1 MNYNE
6 QNQLLRIKKL
16 LKDNR
21 IEQGIR
27 LADQLIKQKY
37 KTKDLHVLIKKTLI
51 KKKILGSEPK
61 IPKLEF
67 LINYV

>member
-16 LKDNR
+16 LKDNK

-27 LADQLIKQKY
+27 LADQLIKQNY
-37 KTKDLHVLIKKTLI
+37 KPRELLALIKKTLI
-51 KKKILGSEPK
+51 KKKNIK
-61 IPKLEF
+61 
-67 LINYV
+67 